1 MFNHISLGVP
11 NYDQSCIF
19 YKETLS
25 VLYPDLKFYE
35 GLYPPFIKDQLVLF
49 KGARFT
55 NFLEPNSNTVLAI
68 VDLAYGVADP
78 IQSHDYG
85 SPKGVHFC
93 FTTSSKELVDSW
105 YTKALSLGAIDN
117 GAPGPREFYGSSYYG
132 AFVIDPSGYR
142 IEVCVNDYNARFK
155 ELQSQ

>member
-1 MFNHISLGVP
+1 MTCPIRLYLYIALSL
-11 NYDQSCIF
+11 
-19 YKETLS
+19 
-25 VLYPDLKFYE
+25 
-35 GLYPPFIKDQLVLF
+35 LF
-49 KGARFT
+49 CST
-55 NFLEPNSNTVLAI
+55 I
-68 VDLAYGVADP
+68 
-78 IQSHDYG
+78 
-85 SPKGVHFC
+85 C

-105 YTKALSLGAIDN
+105 YTQALSLGAIDN